1 MILDVRGRIPMFPE
15 GGPPAPRP
23 QLPNSRHRIPAAKG
37 KLGLHSAAIE
47 EDFVLKKPPLSQS
60 GTPKAPMRF
69 ISLYHRLPTFIQE
82 AALSAYGAKLRWH
95 RYGGTHQ
102 RVLSQLEVNLSRT
115 AAELNASQAASLR
128 ALLTTAVEQ
137 VPFYRE
143 RAGPVPRSSGDA
155 LEVLKAWPLL
165 SKADVQQAGKRCVS
179 DDYAPKALLEIH
191 TGGTTGRALAVW
203 TNAESL
209 QRNYAFFERMKRQAG
224 VRQAD
229 RVATFAGRVIVAP
242 DQRRPPFWRRNYAA
256 NQLLMSSYHLSPD
269 TLDAYIHALE
279 KFGPAMIDSYPSSLE
294 SIARR
299 IVQRGGSRVAP
310 KAVITSSETL
320 SAEVRATIEQAFS
333 CRVFDHY
340 GSAEMVAFITQCRS
354 GQYHVNTD
362 YGVLELLDENGC
374 EVGPGEE
381 GEIVATGFIN
391 PVMPLIRYRMG
402 DLAVR
407 AAGPCDCGSPFPG
420 LQAITGR
427 MDDVIVTPDGRRI
440 GRIDPIFKA
449 VDTLHEARVVQVAL
463 DRIIVEAVLSPGFTA
478 QDQTTLMHEL
488 QLRVGDAVRIEFQQV
503 DRVPRT
509 KGGKLRLV
517 ESPFGKSPPA
527 A

>member
-1 MILDVRGRIPMFPE
+1 
-15 GGPPAPRP
+15 
-23 QLPNSRHRIPAAKG
+23 
-37 KLGLHSAAIE
+37 
-47 EDFVLKKPPLSQS
+47 
-60 GTPKAPMRF
+60 MRL
-69 ISLYHRLPTFIQE
+69 ISLYHRLPIFIQE

-102 RVLSQLEVNLSRT
+102 RVLSQLEANLSRT
-115 AAELNASQAASLR
+115 TAELSAAQVESLR
-128 ALLTTAVEQ
+128 GLLTTAAKQ
-137 VPFYRE
+137 VPIYRE
-143 RAGPVPRSSGDA
+143 RAGPVPRFSGDA

-165 SKADVQQAGKRCVS
+165 SKADVQQAGRRCIS
-179 DDYAPKALLEIH
+179 DSFASNSLLEIH
-191 TGGTTGRALAVW
+191 TGGTTGRALAIW

-269 TLDAYIHALE
+269 TLDAYIDALE
-279 KFGPAMIDSYPSSLE
+279 RFGPAMIDSYPSSVE
-294 SIARR
+294 PIARR
-299 IVQRGGSRVAP
+299 IMQRGGSRVSP
-310 KAVITSSETL
+310 KAVVTSSETL
-320 SAEVRATIEQAFS
+320 SAEVRVIIEQAFG

-340 GSAEMVAFITQCRS
+340 GSAEMVAFVTQCQS

-362 YGVLELLDENGC
+362 YGILELLDENGRD
-374 EVGPGEE
+374 VGPGEE
-381 GEIVATGFIN
+381 GEIVATGFVN

-407 AAGPCDCGSPFPG
+407 AAAPCDCGSPFPG

-427 MDDVIVTPDGRRI
+427 MDDVIVTPDGRRV

-463 DRIIVEAVLSPGFTA
+463 DRIIVEAVISQGFTA
-478 QDQTTLMHEL
+478 ADQTTLLHEL
-488 QLRVGDAVRIEFQQV
+488 QLRVGEGVSIEFRQV
-503 DRVPRT
+503 ERIPRT

-517 ESPFGKSPPA
+517 ESPFGKSTPST
-527 A
+527 